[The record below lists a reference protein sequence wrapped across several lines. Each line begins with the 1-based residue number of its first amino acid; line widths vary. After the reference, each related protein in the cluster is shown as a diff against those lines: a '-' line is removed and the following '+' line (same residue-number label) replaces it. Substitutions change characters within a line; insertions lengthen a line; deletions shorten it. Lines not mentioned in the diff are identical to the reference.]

1 MNNIAKYRGQANISQ
16 KDFAVQLGMTRP
28 GLSFVEN
35 GNAKNIKHTKLLKMS
50 EILGVSPIKLLGI
63 ENLKYIPESK
73 EDFDYLIELLKE
85 QKEKL

>member
-16 KDFAVQLGMTRP
+16 KDFANQLNMTRP
-28 GLSFVEN
+28 GLSFIEN
-35 GNAKNIKHTKLLKMS
+35 GKAKNINHTNLLKMS

-63 ENLKYIPESK
+63 ENLKYIPETK

-85 QKEKL
+85 QREKL